1 MIITLE
7 DPAIHKKPVSFEL
20 RFGFKCFMN
29 IGKHYGLNTF
39 KEVADLFVGFGQ
51 GEMRLDQLSLIER
64 LVIAA
69 AEAHPSYQTHDFYI
83 DKFPIIETLMRN
95 TDLLEEVVK
104 EFVASFPQGEKGK
117 PQPQKAATKT
127 RAAKS

>member
-7 DPAIHKKPVSFEL
+7 DPAIIKKPVNYEL
-20 RFGFKCFMN
+20 RFGFKCFMTL
-29 IGKHYGLNTF
+29 GKMYGLNTF
-39 KEVADLFVGFGQ
+39 KEVADKFVGFGS
-51 GEMRLDQLSLIER
+51 GEITLDQLQLIEN

-69 AEAHPSYQTHDFYI
+69 AESHPRYRDHRVRI
-83 DKFPIIETLMRN
+83 DRFPIVDTLLGN
-95 TDLLEEVVK
+95 PELLEEVVK

-127 RAAKS
+127 RAAKP